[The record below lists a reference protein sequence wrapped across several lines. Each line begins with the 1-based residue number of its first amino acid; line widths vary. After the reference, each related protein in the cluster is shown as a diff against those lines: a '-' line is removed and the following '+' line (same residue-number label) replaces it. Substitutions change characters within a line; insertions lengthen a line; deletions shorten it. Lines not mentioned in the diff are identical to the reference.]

1 MLYIICCVLILKQY
15 TLYEIKYSHYKII
28 AQIMYICK
36 YNFAK
41 KGDKY
46 VKNRLQKTAKRQ

>member
-1 MLYIICCVLILKQY
+1 MLYIIERCSKTRTY
-15 TLYEIKYSHYKII
+15 TLFVFSYSHLKII
-28 AQIMYICK
+28 AQFMHICK

-46 VKNRLQKTAKRQ
+46 VKNRLQETAKRQ